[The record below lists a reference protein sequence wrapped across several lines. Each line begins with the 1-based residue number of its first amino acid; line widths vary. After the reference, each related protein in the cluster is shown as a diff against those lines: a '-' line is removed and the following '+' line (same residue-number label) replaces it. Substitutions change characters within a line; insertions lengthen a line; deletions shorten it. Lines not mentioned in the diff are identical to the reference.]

1 MDGLAKDKAVW
12 LQSNRRTER
21 DAILLLLEVRGPVSV
36 DPDLDNAIKRD
47 VEWESVRRYHEG
59 DSFPRDWKDSTILV
73 NFELM
78 VFNNLVGFVWVFIA
92 FVIR

>member
-21 DAILLLLEVRGPVSV
+21 DANLLLLEVRGPVSV

-59 DSFPRDWKDSTILV
+59 DSLARDGKNSTILV
-73 NFELM
+73 NLELIIFNTLFVLLWV
-78 VFNNLVGFVWVFIA
+78 VFDFDF
-92 FVIR
+92 